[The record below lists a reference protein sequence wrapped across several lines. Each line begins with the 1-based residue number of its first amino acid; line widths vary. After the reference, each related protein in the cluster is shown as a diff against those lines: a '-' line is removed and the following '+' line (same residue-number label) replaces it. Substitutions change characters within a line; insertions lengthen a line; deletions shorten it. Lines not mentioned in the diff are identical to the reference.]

1 MVWIRFRLL
10 LKFKR
15 QDFVQFSFFFMKNC
29 AQYGLD
35 PVLDLNPVLD
45 KDPEPETETEPEP
58 ELFVAF

>member
-1 MVWIRFRLL
+1 MLL

-15 QDFVQFSFFFMKNC
+15 QDFVQICFFMKNC

-45 KDPEPETETEPEP
+45 KDPEPETETEPEA